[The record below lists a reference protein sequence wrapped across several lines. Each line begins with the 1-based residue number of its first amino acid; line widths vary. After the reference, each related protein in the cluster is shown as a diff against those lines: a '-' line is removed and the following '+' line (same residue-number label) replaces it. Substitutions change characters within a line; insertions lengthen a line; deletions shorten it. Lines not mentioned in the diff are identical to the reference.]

1 MPTDGEIRELNA
13 KMAGDYAKVDADFL
27 RAENARLQERV
38 EEADEVV
45 GRAIVALKERV
56 RGADLLKRER
66 DDYRALLE
74 RAATTPWKSWVE
86 DVRAYL
92 AQPMTKCEE
101 REGELVAIK
110 GRLLEI
116 VEECEEIG
124 EDPSYLFSML
134 DIIDSKILDSITE
147 VLK

>member
-1 MPTDGEIRELNA
+1 MSE
-13 KMAGDYAKVDADFL
+13 
-27 RAENARLQERV
+27 ARR
-38 EEADEVV
+38 
-45 GRAIVALKERV
+45 
-56 RGADLLKRER
+56 LLK
-66 DDYRALLE
+66 
-74 RAATTPWKSWVE
+74 KSMGYLPSDASVFHQI
-86 DVRAYL
+86 RAYL

-134 DIIDSKILDSITE
+134 DIIDSKILGSITE